1 MIHHLDQSSP
11 VRRGSRR
18 LEISERLATKRDP
31 GEYIGHSTDA
41 ARWTDDPGDRGRVAI
56 RYPHPAG
63 IRICDFAI
71 HPSPATSKRGAAD
84 SIPSH
89 GRGAAL
95 YHSRRTMPMFSGP
108 FPFPSHSS
116 RCIIDPFEP
125 HCPALAI
132 PAPRIE
138 PRCRT
143 RFPSNH
149 PSFLSIEHSRP
160 ETYGHRDGR

>member
-18 LEISERLATKRDP
+18 LESAATKRDP
-31 GEYIGHSTDA
+31 SEYIGHSTDA

-63 IRICDFAI
+63 IPICDFAI
-71 HPSPATSKRGAAD
+71 HPSPAPRSVGQQIAF
-84 SIPSH
+84 
-89 GRGAAL
+89 L
-95 YHSRRTMPMFSGP
+95 PMDEGP
-108 FPFPSHSS
+108 HYIMVDEQCPCFPGNFPFPSHSS

-138 PRCRT
+138 PRRCRT